1 MGEHRPV
8 RRVVTGNDAEGRS
21 VVLFDGPA
29 PNTNPRPNGSCFNEL
44 WTIDRMPPNLSD
56 THDEGARERPLRHS
70 PPPSGAHFRIVESRP
85 VAQAIYNPDL
95 ARRNFEAMNA
105 DGLSQMPAQARES
118 RQFPLH
124 RTISVDYGII
134 FDGEFDQVLPDRD
147 VRMLPGDIIVQ
158 LGHIHSWANQSPHNA
173 SIAFVM
179 IGGVAPDTGT
189 EK

>member
-1 MGEHRPV
+1 MSEHRPV
-8 RRVVTGNDAEGRS
+8 RRVVTGNDAQGRS

-44 WTIDRMPPNLSD
+44 WTFDNGPPRLSD
-56 THDEGARERPLRHS
+56 THDEGSRERPLRHS
-70 PPPSGAHFRIVESRP
+70 PPPFGAHFRMIESRP
-85 VAQAIYNPDL
+85 VDQAIYSPEI
-95 ARRNFEAMNA
+95 AKQNFEAMNT
-105 DGLSQMPAQARES
+105 GGHSQMPVQARES

-134 FDGEFDQVLPDRD
+134 YDGDFNQVLPDRD
-147 VRMLPGDIIVQ
+147 VLMHPGDIIVQ

-179 IGGVAPDTGT
+179 IGSGDAPPKAG
-189 EK
+189 